1 MILRNV
7 KVVFVVNATILFCG
21 VVTSLLSAWA
31 LGPAGRG
38 DLLVVTLWP
47 PVCALL
53 VTFGLDQAHRYWV
66 ARDPLCVS
74 TLFSNAM
81 LFAVVV
87 GPVTLLLS
95 QLIIPHVVGERSAET
110 MWLVRIYLVNIPAAV
125 IQFLMIGLLEGARRF
140 GWAGAARLMFFVV
153 QAVGYFTLW
162 MYGRF
167 TVENA
172 ALILILAQFS
182 AMLLSLFAVLRE
194 LRPRWQPSWSK
205 WKEALGYGVRDYP
218 GIVADFTTLRLDQLL
233 LGAMAPSAA
242 IGLYFVAVRLSE
254 ITAILAGS
262 VADALM
268 PEVAASEAGRAERL
282 LGRSL
287 RLTLYTHLLVLVP
300 LWTSAPL
307 VLQYFFGESFLAA
320 TATLRILLL
329 ASVVLSAGGIMIS
342 GLRGFGYP
350 GLSTIA
356 RLASAVVTVV
366 SLLLLLPRLGIV
378 GAAVASLLGYGVTM
392 LIAAFWLIRKTELG
406 VWDYLRPRREDVPI
420 AHLRLL
426 LRLDPL
432 TTATPKPETLPG

>member
-1 MILRNV
+1 MIVRNV
-7 KVVFVVNATILFCG
+7 KLVFVANAMILFCG

-38 DLLVVTLWP
+38 DLLVVMLWP

-66 ARDPLCVS
+66 ARDPLCIS
-74 TLFSNAM
+74 ALFSNAI

-87 GPVTLLLS
+87 GPITLALS
-95 QLIIPHVVGERSAET
+95 ELIIPHVVGERSPET
-110 MWLVRIYLVNIPAAV
+110 MRLVRIYMVNIPAAL

-153 QAVGYFTLW
+153 QAVGYFLLW
-162 MYGRF
+162 IYGRL
-167 TVENA
+167 TVESA
-172 ALILILAQFS
+172 ALTLILAQFG
-182 AMLLSLFAVLRE
+182 AMFLALFAVLWE
-194 LRPRWQPSWSK
+194 LKPRWEPSWGK

-218 GIVADFTTLRLDQLL
+218 GVVADFTTLRMDQLL
-233 LGAMAPSAA
+233 LGGMASSTA

-254 ITAILAGS
+254 ITALMASS

-268 PEVAASEAGRAERL
+268 PEVAASHADRAERL
-282 LGRSL
+282 LGRGL

-300 LWTSAPL
+300 LWISAPL
-307 VLQYFFGESFLAA
+307 VLRYLYGDSFLAA
-320 TATLRILLL
+320 TATMRILLL
-329 ASVVLSAGGIMIS
+329 ASVVLSISGIIIS
-342 GLRGFGYP
+342 GLRGFGHP

-378 GAAVASLLGYGVTM
+378 GAALASLLGYGVTM
-392 LIAAFWLIRKTELG
+392 LIAAFWLVRKRDLKIWG
-406 VWDYLRPRREDVPI
+406 YLRPRREDIPV
-420 AHLRLL
+420 ARLRALL
-426 LRLDPL
+426 KLEPL
-432 TTATPKPETLPG
+432 TTRNVET